1 MIPNK
6 KNISIIPKGLLKTL
20 IIYGV
25 EREIE
30 VCDECELDYLLVDG
44 RCDCGKI
51 LCTACYIWHKESIGG
66 TESR

>member
-1 MIPNK
+1 M
-6 KNISIIPKGLLKTL
+6 LKTL

-30 VCDECELDYLLVDG
+30 VCDECEQDYLLVDR

-51 LCTACYIWHKESIGG
+51 LCTACYVWHKESIGG
-66 TESR
+66 TEFR